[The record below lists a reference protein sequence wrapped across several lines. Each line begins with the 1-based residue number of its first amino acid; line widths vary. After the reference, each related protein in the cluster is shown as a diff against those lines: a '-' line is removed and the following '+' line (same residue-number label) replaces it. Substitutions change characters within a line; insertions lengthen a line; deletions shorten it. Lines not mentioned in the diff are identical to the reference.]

1 MEIPLLRD
9 LVIIFSLSVVVI
21 YGCRQ
26 VNLPILVGLL
36 VTGMLVGPRSFGLI
50 HEVHL
55 VEVMA
60 EIGVIL
66 LLFSIGIE
74 FSLKKLWQIRTLVLV
89 GGTLQVGLTMLGT
102 FAVMHYLLGWAA
114 TQAWFLGMLLSLS
127 STAIALKLYQERGE
141 METMQG
147 RLALGVLIF
156 QDIAAVLMILVT
168 PMLGGE
174 ILDTS
179 SLDVFRLVLIGLGLP
194 LFIWL
199 GSQYVLPWILHP

>member
-9 LVIIFSLSVVVI
+9 LVIIFRLSVVGI
-21 YGCRQ
+21 YGCQQ

-36 VTGMLVGPRSFGLI
+36 VTGMLGGPRSFGLI

-89 GGTLQVGLTMLGT
+89 GGTLQV
-102 FAVMHYLLGWAA
+102 
-114 TQAWFLGMLLSLS
+114 LSL
-127 STAIALKLYQERGE
+127 IH
-141 METMQG
+141 
-147 RLALGVLIF
+147 I
-156 QDIAAVLMILVT
+156 
-168 PMLGGE
+168 
-174 ILDTS
+174 
-179 SLDVFRLVLIGLGLP
+179 
-194 LFIWL
+194 
-199 GSQYVLPWILHP
+199 